1 MIRCAKMN
9 GNGNDFLV
17 IDNGRKRIDDET
29 LSRMARLLCRRR
41 ESVGADGLLVFEPST
56 TASFRM
62 RVFNSDGSEGAMCG
76 NGARCMARYACE
88 QTLAPPKMTFETDG
102 GTVTALVEGRRV
114 SLTLAPVP
122 LEGIVIDEPLVVGD
136 EALRYSFLTVGV
148 PHGVVFLNRP
158 LSEREMTFLGSTM
171 RHDRALFPEGANIN
185 FVTVD
190 DEGLFVATYE
200 RGVEALT
207 LSCGTGSTASAIV
220 ACLTGRSGPEATV
233 RNPGGV
239 QEISLLF
246 EGRISVVPSLAGL
259 TTLVGWVE
267 ASDEALL

>member
-17 IDNGRKRIDDET
+17 IDNGRKRLDDEA

-41 ESVGADGLLVFEPST
+41 KSIGADGLLVFEPST
-56 TASFRM
+56 TAHFRM
-62 RVFNSDGSEGAMCG
+62 RLFNSDGSEGAMCG

-88 QTLAPPKMTFETDG
+88 QGLAPPRMTFETDG
-102 GTVTALVEGRRV
+102 GPVTALVEGGRI
-114 SLTLAPVP
+114 SLTLAPVS
-122 LEGIVIDEPLVVGD
+122 LEGIVLDEPLVVGD
-136 EALRYSFLTVGV
+136 EALRYSFLEVGV
-148 PHGVVFLNRP
+148 PHCVLFLKRLP
-158 LSEREMTFLGSTM
+158 TDGEMTFLGAKLRYS
-171 RHDRALFPEGANIN
+171 RDLFPLGANVN
-185 FVTVD
+185 FVTLD

-207 LSCGTGSTASAIV
+207 LSCGTGSAASAIV
-220 ACLTGRSGPEATV
+220 ACLLGHSGPEASV

-246 EGRISVVPSLAGL
+246 EGASSVIASLAGSAA
-259 TTLVGWVE
+259 LVGWVE
-267 ASDEALL
+267 ATEEAFL